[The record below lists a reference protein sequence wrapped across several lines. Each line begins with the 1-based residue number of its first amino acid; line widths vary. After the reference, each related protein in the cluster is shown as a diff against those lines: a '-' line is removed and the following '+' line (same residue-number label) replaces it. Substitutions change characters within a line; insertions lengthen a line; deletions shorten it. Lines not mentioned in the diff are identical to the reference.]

1 MNKFFLIGI
10 ILIIATIG
18 YAQNSLILEVK
29 IEDNNKIDQE
39 LIKSL
44 SLLKFVIITPMPTL
58 VKL

>member
-44 SLLKFVIITPMPTL
+44 SLLKLVIITPMTTL